1 MSSESRMDSLRMSE
15 TSDMGNK
22 SDAGALS
29 RLKDEA
35 AALAPLLRQ
44 KGSEIDRL
52 GLLPP
57 DVLSAVHAAGF
68 YRIGVPE
75 RFGGLGAGGGLR
87 GQHEILVELGK
98 GNASVAWCA
107 AIAWGNAL
115 IIGEGWDSEVAKEV
129 LDQAHVGPPAA
140 GSIFNPAHS
149 KGVGRQVEGGYMVS
163 GTWGFCSGV
172 RQSAWLVG
180 GATLHDG
187 DGNARRAFVLIPRAD
202 FEIADDWYVEGMKGT
217 NSNSAYVTDEVFVPK
232 NRVVMMSDFINGA
245 RRLFGK
251 GHPQSGASIALGSA
265 TAALEI
271 FIDQA
276 KRRSAWA
283 TPYAKL
289 ADLPSTQIVAAK
301 VRAEI
306 RAAEAVMERNF
317 GSVDGRIASGSFMP
331 QDFALLSFES
341 AHAGERLRLAVE
353 ELVIATGSSASAD
366 VDDLGR
372 FCRDIRVMCLHLT
385 MRRDWAAENFGRIL
399 LEREPWPPM
408 FQDSTE

>member
-1 MSSESRMDSLRMSE
+1 MSDKSN
-15 TSDMGNK
+15 TSVV
-22 SDAGALS
+22 S
-29 RLKDEA
+29 RLKQEA

-52 GLLPP
+52 GMLPP
-57 DVLSAVHAAGF
+57 DVLAAVHAAGL

-75 RFGGLGAGGGLR
+75 RFGGLGTGGGLR

-107 AIAWGNAL
+107 AIAWGSAL
-115 IIGEGWDSEVAKEV
+115 MIGEGWDPEVAQEV
-129 LDQAHVGPPAA
+129 FDQDHVGPPAA
-140 GSIFNPAHS
+140 GSVFNPAHS
-149 KGVGRQVEGGYMVS
+149 KGVGRRVESGYMVK

-180 GATLHDG
+180 GATLHDR
-187 DGNARRAFVLIPRAD
+187 DGKARRAFVLIPRAD
-202 FEIADDWYVEGMKGT
+202 FEIADDWHVEGMKGT
-217 NSNSAYVTDEVFVPK
+217 NSNSAYVNDEVFVPEK
-232 NRVVMMSDFINGA
+232 RVVMMSDFIKGA
-245 RRLFGK
+245 RRLVGK

-276 KRRSAWA
+276 KRRSAWS

-289 ADLPSTQIVAAK
+289 ADMPSTQIVAAK
-301 VRAEI
+301 ARAEI
-306 RAAEAVMERNF
+306 RAVEAVMERNF
-317 GSVDGRIASGSFMP
+317 GSVDERIASGAITRE
-331 QDFALLSFES
+331 DLALLSFES
-341 AHAGERLRLAVE
+341 SYAGERLRLAIE
-353 ELVIATGSSASAD
+353 ELVIATGSSASANI
-366 VDDLGR
+366 DDLGR

-385 MRRDWAAENFGRIL
+385 MRRDWAAENFGRML

-408 FQDSTE
+408 YQDSTE